1 MRLFLVVFAAAA
13 LLAAGGTAVLAQGE
27 FPLKYVL
34 AEENDPLTNSGGM
47 SYSGGRA
54 EQPPDI
60 KALPQG
66 ISDNRRYFS
75 IPVGGK
81 PLWAVLELSSPP
93 KLYVGVVSTS
103 IGRGSVDLSAVAPLV
118 GKVNGS
124 QCTFGP
130 IDVPL
135 GDEKTAITAKVLFVS
150 LSNNQ
155 ILGGRAAGYMAGDVK
170 LGGQTYRVAV
180 LDKDLNGRYESA
192 FGANGKTMP
201 WWRADAIAIDAGQDG
216 KFSRSGDG
224 SEIMPLVKAVR
235 VKDVYYRVQ
244 VAPDGS
250 SIKLEKYEPKTG
262 TLDIGI
268 AASLTALSDTSLH
281 NLSGSDGKW
290 QVPEGKYS
298 GESLSISRTDAD
310 GKEWRLA
317 AASVGPLENFEV
329 CGGQAT
335 AIKIGPPLTLKVD
348 AGQPESGQISL
359 DVARAGKGGE
369 TYSVGLKKGTLRLP
383 PPKVKVLDASGKV
396 LAEGN
401 SEYG

>member
-13 LLAAGGTAVLAQGE
+13 FLAVGSTAVLAQGE
-27 FPLKYVL
+27 FPLKYAVG
-34 AEENDPLTNSGGM
+34 EENDPLTNSGM
-47 SYSGGRA
+47 SYSGGTA

-60 KALPQG
+60 KAVPQG
-66 ISDNRRYFS
+66 ISGNRRYFAV
-75 IPVGGK
+75 PVGNK
-81 PLWAVLELSSPP
+81 RLWALLELSSPP
-93 KLYVGVVSTS
+93 KLYVDVVGTS
-103 IGRGSVDLSAVAPLV
+103 VGRVAGDLSAVAPLV

-124 QCTFGP
+124 QCSYGP

-135 GDEKTAITAKVLFVS
+135 GDEKTAITAKVLFMSVG
-150 LSNNQ
+150 NNQ
-155 ILGGRAAGYMAGDVK
+155 ILGGRAAGYMAGEAK

-180 LDKDLNGRYESA
+180 LDKNLDGRYESA
-192 FGANGKTMP
+192 FGADGKIVP

-216 KFSRSGDG
+216 KFSRGGDG

-250 SIKLEKYEPKTG
+250 SIKFEKYEPKMG
-262 TLDIGI
+262 TLDIGA
-268 AASLTALSDTSLH
+268 AASLMALSETGIHS
-281 NLSGSDGKW
+281 LSGSDGKW

-298 GESLSISRTDAD
+298 GESLSITKTDAD
-310 GKEWRLA
+310 GKEWRLG

-329 CGGQAT
+329 RGGQTT
-335 AIKIGPPLTLKVD
+335 AIKIGPPLTLKVE

-359 DVARAGKGGE
+359 DLALAGKGGE
-369 TYSVGLKKGTLRLP
+369 TYSVGLRKGTSSLP